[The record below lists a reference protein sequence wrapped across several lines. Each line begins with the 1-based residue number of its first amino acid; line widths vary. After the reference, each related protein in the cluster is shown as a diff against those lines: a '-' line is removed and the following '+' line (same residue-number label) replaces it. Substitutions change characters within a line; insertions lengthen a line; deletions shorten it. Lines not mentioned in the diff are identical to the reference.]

1 MSDQSR
7 PVRQIL
13 RRDTARDGAPVSP
26 VVRVGDLLFTGG
38 QVALDANGV
47 VTGDLETQA
56 HVLFKR
62 LQSILEQAGGSL
74 RDVLSLVSFHTDVRD
89 IETVFK
95 IGREYFPSEYPAW
108 TPLGYLG
115 CQHYGARLMIR
126 AVAHLG
132 KGAKECFLP
141 DSQAW
146 LKKYPVSSAC
156 KKGSLVFIS
165 GQSAADRDGNF
176 AHPLDHVGQAKVCYQ
191 HMLEVLGQAGGK
203 VTDLLDFTSF
213 HLDIRGGPATLE
225 QVYMPEMMGK
235 IHSNLAAVTSHVGAA
250 GLLKTDMLA
259 VYTSIGDLSP
269 GGRVGST
276 PDSIW
281 WKEVYPIAGAAKK
294 GQGKLVCV
302 AGQVASDSSGQAMF
316 LGDSP
321 GQVRFVFEA
330 MRETLE
336 GFGLTMGHVAEITAF
351 QKDVRHWEMV
361 MNVAKDFFD
370 MSAPPAFSFPS
381 MTGLWFEGFRHEISA
396 LAIAD

>member
-1 MSDQSR
+1 MSKHSTS
-7 PVRQIL
+7 VRQVL
-13 RRDTARDGAPVSP
+13 SHATARDGAPVSP

-38 QVALDANGV
+38 QVALDGNGV
-47 VTGDLETQA
+47 ITGDLEAQA

-62 LQSILEQAGGSL
+62 LRDTLQQAGGSL
-74 RDVLSLVSFHTDVRD
+74 RDILALVSFHTDVRD
-89 IETVFK
+89 IETVFNV
-95 IGREYFPSEYPAW
+95 GREYFRSEYPAW
-108 TPLGYLG
+108 TPVGYLG
-115 CQHYGARLMIR
+115 CQHHGARLMIR

-132 KGAKECFLP
+132 KEPKQCFLP

-165 GQSAADRDGNF
+165 GQSAADRDGRF
-176 AHPLDHVGQAKVCYQ
+176 VHPLDHVEQAKVCYER
-191 HMLEVLGQAGGK
+191 MLEVVGQAGGQ

-225 QVYMPEMMGK
+225 QVYMPDIMGK
-235 IHSNLAAVTSHVGAA
+235 IHSNEAAVTSHVGAA

-259 VYTSIGDLSP
+259 VYTSIADLAP

-294 GQGKLVCV
+294 GQGRFVCV
-302 AGQVASDSSGQAMF
+302 AGQVASASDGSAMF
-316 LGDSP
+316 VGDSP

-361 MNVAKDFFD
+361 MDVAKDFFD

-396 LAIAD
+396 LAISD